1 MIKSK
6 IRKKI
11 LRIRSNNNNTY
22 NKINFKKIYK
32 LLNKNN
38 DLRKKVVGGYY
49 PVNKEIDDLNIL
61 RKLEKKKIKISL
73 PSIKKDFKMNFIE
86 CKLLNPQ

>member
-11 LRIRSNNNNTY
+11 LRIRSNNNIY

-38 DLRKKVVGGYY
+38 DLRKKIVGGYY

-61 RKLEKKKIKISL
+61 KKLEKKK
-73 PSIKKDFKMNFIE
+73 N
-86 CKLLNPQ
+86 